1 MQLAKVKMIIQ
12 IQIIMLKVHIFS
24 SQIDIEVSR
33 SLSDWT
39 SSNNYHIS
47 KTVNILNNG
56 ISNSVKT
63 VQQLYQKII
72 QSIAVI

>member
-39 SSNNYHIS
+39 SLNNYHIS

-72 QSIAVI
+72 KSIVVI